1 MVVLGTKAEFFNAVW
16 VKNEW
21 SRYLA
26 LIRKGEKKML
36 IPAYRDMDPYDLPE
50 EFSHL
55 QAQDMSKLGFMQD
68 LIRGIK
74 KIIGE
79 SQPKNNVVQNAAV
92 NSYSPNITAL
102 LKRGNIAL
110 EDCDWD
116 EAKNFFDEVLNNDAE
131 CAEAYLCEWYN
142 EYENRK
148 SKNR

>member
-36 IPAYRDMDPYDLPE
+36 IPAYRDMDPY
-50 EFSHL
+50 
-55 QAQDMSKLGFMQD
+55 D